1 MTDRW
6 IDKRQTSTP
15 NAPPRGTNK
24 TQIVSK
30 LTADFEVPT
39 VIRQSALARTGK
51 LHKKASFEMCLKIPE
66 VEVFVKT

>member
-1 MTDRW
+1 MPHHEG
-6 IDKRQTSTP
+6 P
-15 NAPPRGTNK
+15 NK
-24 TQIVSK
+24 MQIVSK
-30 LTADFEVPT
+30 LTADFEAPT